1 MSKPFLTQFDPNPSA
16 VLDPD
21 HERAEL
27 DYHFPKKLLFAFI
40 TSEAIANFLS
50 QYPYRK
56 LGHYDCFE
64 GETPIYEVNL
74 GNEKITFC
82 QAKIGAA
89 AAVELLDWLI
99 GYGVRQVIAI
109 GSSGVLVDL
118 PENYFLVPI
127 KAIRDEGTSFHYAPA
142 GNFISLEGPYLRR
155 VEELMQQNNFKVK
168 EVTTWTTDGFF
179 RETPAKVKQ
188 FKELGASC
196 VEMECAALATCANFR
211 QVDFAQILF
220 TADSLSDLEKH
231 EDRSWGRDAHELA
244 LQLAAQILAKI

>member
-1 MSKPFLTQFDPNPSA
+1 MSEPFLMQFDPSPSA

-40 TSEAIANFLS
+40 TSEAIAEFLA
-50 QYPYRK
+50 
-56 LGHYDCFE
+56 GHEHREIGVFKCFE
-64 GETPIYEVNL
+64 GPTKIYEVQL
-74 GNEKITFC
+74 ENEKITFC

-109 GSSGVLVDL
+109 GSAGVLVNL
-118 PENYFLVPI
+118 PENYFLVPTR
-127 KAIRDEGTSFHYAPA
+127 AIRDEGTSFHYALA
-142 GNFISLEGPYLRR
+142 DNFISLESPYLRR
-155 VEELMQQNNFKVK
+155 VEKLMQQNNFKVK

-196 VEMECAALATCANFR
+196 VEMECAALAACANFR

-231 EDRSWGRDAHELA
+231 EDRGWGRDAHDMA
-244 LQLAAQILAKI
+244 LQLGAQILSKI